1 MSVGGSDVLI
11 AVLQTQLPQLQ
22 KAVGEAAT
30 LTVFAPNDGWHSLAD
45 LLEAEDWTIAQR
57 LQCCQNVFAALN
69 NLIQCRF
76 YLQAF
81 DASTIYSNAEG
92 HVMLAIGSLQCL
104 ASPSSPVSTILAR
117 AHTVKS
123 AESATVYQAAIFA
136 ASCLTQDGCVAVDE
150 VPAQL
155 FSGLALSGLLSRLKT
170 RE

>member
-123 AESATVYQAAIFA
+123 AEVPPRVGWRQ
-136 ASCLTQDGCVAVDE
+136 SCRSTSDIDYSNAVHTR
-150 VPAQL
+150 VLRCIKLPSL
-155 FSGLALSGLLSRLKT
+155 LLLA
-170 RE
+170 